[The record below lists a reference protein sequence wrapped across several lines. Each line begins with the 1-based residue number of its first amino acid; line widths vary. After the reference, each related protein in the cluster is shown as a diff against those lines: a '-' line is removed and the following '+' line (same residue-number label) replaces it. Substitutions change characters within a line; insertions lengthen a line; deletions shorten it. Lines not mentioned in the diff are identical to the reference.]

1 MKALWCEACQQGCQ
15 AVCETP
21 ARCQA
26 AWDAKAAAEAARR
39 REEALQKEVAALR
52 AQLAA
57 RQPSPAPRVPEERPR
72 VSMGAEPWPQGYT
85 QAQVNLDR
93 GWGLT
98 EDGRIE
104 RAGYCD

>member
-1 MKALWCEACQQGCQ
+1 MKTLWCEACQQGCT
-15 AVCETP
+15 ALCETP

-26 AWDAKAAAEAARR
+26 AWEAKVAAEAARR
-39 REEALQKEVAALR
+39 EEALQEEVAALR

-57 RQPSPAPRVPEERPR
+57 RQTPPPPAPREERPR

-98 EDGRIE
+98 EGGRIE
-104 RAGYCD
+104 RTGYCD